1 MISRRS
7 ILRLSLAAGAALSI
21 LSMNAGGAMAQA
33 GKLDIIAPAAPGGGW
48 DQVARAMQ
56 AVLQDGGLA
65 SPVQVQ
71 NIPGA
76 GGTIGLA
83 QFVSSKARSGD
94 TVMVAGLVMEGA
106 ILANESP
113 VSFDD
118 IKPLARLIGEYE
130 VVVAPTDSDI
140 KSVDDLVAKLKADPG
155 SVSWGGGSAGGTD
168 HMLAGLVAKAVGVD
182 PSGVNYIAHSGGGEA
197 MASILGGH
205 VSVGVS
211 GYQEFAAQ
219 IESGELRAI
228 AISSDERVEGLD
240 IPTFKEQGVDVSL
253 TNWRGLLAPARID
266 DDDFETLSALV
277 AQMVET
283 PAWQEVLSSRGWLA
297 MYQPAEEFTAFLE
310 EDQAQTEAILKDIGL
325 IAD

>member
-21 LSMNAGGAMAQA
+21 LSMQAGGAMAQA
-33 GKLDIIAPAAPGGGW
+33 SKLDIIAPAAPGGGW

-56 AVLQDGGLA
+56 TVLQDNQIA

-83 QFVSSKARSGD
+83 QFVSSNARSGD
-94 TVMVAGLVMEGA
+94 TIMVAGLVMEGA
-106 ILANESP
+106 ILANQSP

-118 IKPLARLIGEYE
+118 IRPLARLAGEYE
-130 VVVAPTDSDI
+130 VVVVPANSEI
-140 KSVDDLVAKLKADPG
+140 KSLNDLVAALKADPG

-168 HMLAGLVAKAVGVD
+168 HILAGLVAKEVGVD

-205 VSVGVS
+205 VTVGVS
-211 GYQEFAAQ
+211 GYEEFSAQ
-219 IESGELRAI
+219 LASGELIAL
-228 AISSDERVEGLD
+228 AISSEERVPGID
-240 IPTFKEQGVDVSL
+240 IPTFREQGVDVSL
-253 TNWRGLLAPARID
+253 TNWRGLLAPPRID
-266 DDDFETLSALV
+266 DDDFEALSDVV
-277 AQMVET
+277 ARMVET
-283 PAWQEVLSSRGWLA
+283 PAWNQILADRGWLS
-297 MYQPAEEFTAFLE
+297 MYQPAEEFEAFLE
-310 EDQAQTEAILKDIGL
+310 EDQAQTEQILKDIGL
-325 IAD
+325 VDG